1 MVSVIRLSLLMVY
14 ESILVKF
21 FLIKIQKNGVNVVF
35 LSNRM
40 SGNIILV
47 KIA

>member
-1 MVSVIRLSLLMVY
+1 MSEIRLPLPMVY
-14 ESILVKF
+14 DSMLVKF
-21 FLIKIQKNGVNVVF
+21 FFIRIQKNGVNVVF